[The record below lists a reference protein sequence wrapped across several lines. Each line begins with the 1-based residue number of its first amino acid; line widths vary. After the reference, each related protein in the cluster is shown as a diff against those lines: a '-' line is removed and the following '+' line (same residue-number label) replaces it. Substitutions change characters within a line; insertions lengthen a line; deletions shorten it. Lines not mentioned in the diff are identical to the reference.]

1 MPQAPTPYAYFQKQ
15 FVPLAEA
22 KIGIMTHAF
31 LYGTAV
37 FEGIRGNWND
47 KEQQIYLF
55 RVKEHYARLRK
66 SCRIVRIDLPYSD
79 EELQSITTR
88 LVEMCGYGEDVYVRP
103 IAYKSGEV
111 VGVRLHDLEDDFLI
125 FVVPFG
131 PYLDIDKGA
140 RCCTSS
146 WRRVEDTSIPARAK
160 INGIYVNSAL
170 AKTEAQLN
178 GFDEAIMLDERGHVS
193 EGSGENIFIVDG
205 ERLITP
211 PPSSNIL
218 VGITRDTVITLAR
231 QELGMETVERD
242 IDRSELYAAE
252 ECFMTGTAAHVTPV
266 VEMDHRPIGSG
277 KMGPVAERL
286 VRLYFDVI
294 TGRNP
299 KYVSWCTPCYSK
311 VKA

>member
-1 MPQAPTPYAYFQKQ
+1 MPTPHAYFQKQ
-15 FVPLAEA
+15 FMPLAEA

-31 LYGTAV
+31 NYGTGV

-47 KEQQIYLF
+47 AEQQLYLF
-55 RVKEHYARLRK
+55 RLKEHYARLRK
-66 SCRIVRIDLPYSD
+66 SCRIMRIDFQYSD
-79 EELQSITTR
+79 EELHSLTTR
-88 LVEMCGYGEDVYVRP
+88 LVEMSGFQEDVYIRP
-103 IAYKSGEV
+103 LAYKSSEV
-111 VGVRLHDLEDDFLI
+111 LGVRLHDLEDDFLL
-125 FVVPFG
+125 FVTPFG
-131 PYLDIDKGA
+131 PYLDIEKGA

-146 WRRVEDTSIPARAK
+146 WRRVEDTGIPARAK
-160 INGIYVNSAL
+160 VTGIYANSAL

-193 EGSGENIFIVDG
+193 EGSGENIFVVDG

-218 VGITRDTVITLAR
+218 VGITRETVITLAR
-231 QELGMETVERD
+231 EELGMQTVERD
-242 IDRSELYAAE
+242 IDRTELYTAD

-266 VEMDHRPIGSG
+266 VELDHRPIGDG
-277 KMGPVAERL
+277 KMGPVAKRL
-286 VRLYFDVI
+286 MRLYFDII

-299 KYVSWCTPCYSK
+299 KYASWCTSCYSK

>member
-218 VGITRDTVITLAR
+218 VGITRDTVITLAQR
-231 QELGMETVERD
+231 ELGMETVERD

>member
-1 MPQAPTPYAYFQKQ
+1 MPTPHAYFQKQ
-15 FVPLAEA
+15 FMPLAEA

-31 LYGTAV
+31 NYGTAV

-47 KEQQIYLF
+47 AERQLYLF

-103 IAYKSGEV
+103 IAYKSSEV

-266 VEMDHRPIGSG
+266 VELDHRPIGSG

-286 VRLYFDVI
+286 VRLYFDII